1 VLFSVVDRELRL
13 CVDAR
18 AFDWKP
24 LPLGADALSRK
35 VTAFRRGLDVDK
47 INNATAASGN
57 AGLFDLA
64 LANELYVTLLGPVAQ
79 LVKDKRSLL
88 VVPSGALTALPFH
101 LLVTERPA
109 AAIPEKIEDY
119 RDAAWLLKRQATSV
133 LPSVAS
139 LKALRRFARKDQG
152 TKPMIGFGDP
162 LFDTMQDGTGDR
174 RAAAGSGTT
183 KSAARG
189 VTTALAGRG
198 CRSRQAR
205 AGAASVAGYRRRT
218 GRRRTRPR
226 CRSVRY
232 SPRR

>member
-1 VLFSVVDRELRL
+1 MSGDEALVLFSVVDRKLRL

-101 LLVTERPA
+101 PA
-109 AAIPEKIEDY
+109 VWGPF
-119 RDAAWLLKRQATSV
+119 
-133 LPSVAS
+133 
-139 LKALRRFARKDQG
+139 AL
-152 TKPMIGFGDP
+152 
-162 LFDTMQDGTGDR
+162 
-174 RAAAGSGTT
+174 SGEG
-183 KSAARG
+183 AARQVG
-189 VTTALAGRG
+189 VCT
-198 CRSRQAR
+198 
-205 AGAASVAGYRRRT
+205 AASVLRRSICKICVLVAFRT
-218 GRRRTRPR
+218 AMACSRNVPTRSALQR
-226 CRSVRY
+226 V
-232 SPRR
+232 